1 MIVEDIKALEQKL
14 LGGENAAALRALADT
29 EEARRL
35 GRVIDSREAEQALRS
50 GDSAQMRTLLQKLL
64 ATGEGRTLAEKLA
77 GLGGKK

>member
-50 GDSAQMRTLLQKLL
+50 GDSAQMCSGFWIYSSVRNSI
-64 ATGEGRTLAEKLA
+64 R
-77 GLGGKK
+77 